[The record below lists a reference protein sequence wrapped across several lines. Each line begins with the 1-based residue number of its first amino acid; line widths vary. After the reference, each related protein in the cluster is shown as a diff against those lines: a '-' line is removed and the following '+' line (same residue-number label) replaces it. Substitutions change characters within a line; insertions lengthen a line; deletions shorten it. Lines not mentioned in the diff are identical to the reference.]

1 MNLDKAIK
9 DFILAVNEED
19 KRTISKLERRVE
31 IWKEKYNRLEKE
43 KRLLHKRDAD
53 NNIALIKR
61 IYEQEKVIE
70 ELKKQ
75 KDEL

>member
-19 KRTISKLERRVE
+19 KRIISKLERRVE

-53 NNIALIKR
+53 NNVKLLRR
-61 IYEQEKVIE
+61 IREQKEEIE
-70 ELKKQ
+70 LLKGK
-75 KDEL
+75 L

>member
-19 KRTISKLERRVE
+19 KRIISKLERRVE

-53 NNIALIKR
+53 NNVKLLRR
-61 IYEQEKVIE
+61 IREQKEEIE
-70 ELKKQ
+70 LLKGK
-75 KDEL
+75 LWI